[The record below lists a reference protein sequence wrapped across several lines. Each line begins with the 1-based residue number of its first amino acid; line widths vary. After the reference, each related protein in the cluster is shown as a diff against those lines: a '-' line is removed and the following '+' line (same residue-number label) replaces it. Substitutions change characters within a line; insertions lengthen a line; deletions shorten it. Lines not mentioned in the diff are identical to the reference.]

1 MTDEDYMRVAL
12 ELAARGRGTTSPN
25 PMVGAVVVADGAM
38 VGSGYHRFAGGPHAE
53 VYAIDAAGAR
63 ARAGTLYVSLE
74 PCTHTGRTPPCTR
87 KILEAG
93 IRRVV
98 VGMRDPNP
106 RAAGGAEVLRRE
118 GVEVTLGVCAAEAE
132 ELNEAFITHI
142 RTGRPFVTAKC
153 AATLD
158 GRIATRTMD
167 SKWVTG
173 ERARAY
179 VHELRYAMDAIL
191 VGIGTVA
198 ADDPLLT
205 ARVGDRDPRDP
216 VRIVLDATL
225 RIDPAARVLDHGS
238 AAETWVV
245 AGRGVP
251 AEARARIERRG
262 VRVLEAE
269 TRDGWIDLAP
279 LVAQLGG
286 MGIQSLLVE
295 GGGRVLSSA
304 FRAGIVDKVCF
315 FFAPLILGGDD
326 GIPICSGPGAARMRD
341 CLRLERVRTRR
352 FDDDVLIE
360 GYVAKA
366 AGPGG

>member
-1 MTDEDYMRVAL
+1 MTDEYYMRMAL
-12 ELAARGRGTTSPN
+12 ELAERGRGTTSPN
-25 PMVGAVVVADGAM
+25 PMVGAVVVAAGAV

-53 VYAIDAAGAR
+53 VSAIDAAGVR
-63 ARAGTLYVSLE
+63 AAGATLYVSLE

-132 ELNEAFITHI
+132 ELNEAFATHI

-158 GRIATRTMD
+158 GRIATRTLD

-179 VHELRYAMDAIL
+179 VHALRYATDAIL
-191 VGIGTVA
+191 VGAGTIA

-205 ARVGDRDPRDP
+205 ARVADREPRDP

-225 RIDPAARVLDHGS
+225 RIDPAARVLNHGS
-238 AAETWVV
+238 ASETWVI
-245 AGRGVP
+245 AGRGAP
-251 AEARARIERRG
+251 LEARVRIERPG

-269 TRDGWIDLAP
+269 TRDGLVALAP
-279 LVAQLGG
+279 LMAQLGG
-286 MGIQSLLVE
+286 MGVTSLLIE

-315 FFAPLILGGDD
+315 FYAPLILGGDD
-326 GIPICSGPGAARMRD
+326 GVPICSGPGAARMQD

-360 GYVAKA
+360 GYVGKT
-366 AGPGG
+366 AGSGS